1 MYCFIDLT
9 ILRGTV
15 VTLSYYEVEKI
26 DPTDPILLLEHL
38 LA

>member
-1 MYCFIDLT
+1 MYCSIGLT

-15 VTLSYYEVEKI
+15 ATLSYYEVEKI